1 LFFAT
6 AEAFHTAFDFREDA
20 KAVVIDVHA
29 AHFWD
34 ITGISALDRVVLK
47 FRHHGIPV
55 EIIGMNQAS
64 RTLVDRLGQH
74 DKPGAALP
82 AGGH

>member
-1 LFFAT
+1 MP
-6 AEAFHTAFDFREDA
+6 R
-20 KAVVIDVHA
+20 
-29 AHFWD
+29 
-34 ITGISALDRVVLK
+34 ISGTSPAINALDRVVLK

-64 RTLVDRLGQH
+64 RTLVDRLGRH

-82 AGGH
+82 AAGH